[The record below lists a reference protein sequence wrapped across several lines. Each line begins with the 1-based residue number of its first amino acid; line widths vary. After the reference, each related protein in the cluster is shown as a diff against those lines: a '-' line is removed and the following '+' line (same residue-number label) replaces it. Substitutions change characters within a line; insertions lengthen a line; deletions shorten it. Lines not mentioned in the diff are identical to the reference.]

1 MGTETA
7 SIATVPVTQMS
18 AVRLA
23 DDYDTRL
30 NHFRTSLAV
39 FQTMVK
45 NGILVDGD
53 YHKICDTLARK
64 YGISLCSIFR

>member
-1 MGTETA
+1 
-7 SIATVPVTQMS
+7 MS
-18 AVRLA
+18 AVKLA

-30 NHFRTSLAV
+30 TNFRTSLAV

-45 NGILVDGD
+45 NGILADGD
-53 YHKICDTLARK
+53 YHKIRDTLAKK